1 MASDSCKDKA
11 CQQSDGHC
19 WGDILHGLRPL
30 PWGAGEAERARR
42 GQRRRCLIQREAHIC
57 PVTPWMMPR
66 GEKSKQWRAQAVPP
80 GCYLGFL
87 VGTNPPSP
95 CTESNLWD
103 FSQDREGDTQRL
115 GEEPG
120 LGRQL
125 GGSCWPLS
133 TREASL
139 DYIVST
145 RPS

>member
-30 PWGAGEAERARR
+30 PWGVGETKRARR
-42 GQRRRCLIQREAHIC
+42 GQRRWCLIQREAHIC

-95 CTESNLWD
+95 PHRVQPLGFLSRPGRGHPEA
-103 FSQDREGDTQRL
+103 QRRTRT
-115 GEEPG
+115 GG
-120 LGRQL
+120 QL